1 MDDSIT
7 LACIK
12 PYPLNTEVS
21 DSIWGTDLTLEC
33 GTFYQVISA
42 SGTGKSTLIGILSG
56 TRTDYSGT
64 LFYEASS
71 LRNAATNQWVKLRN
85 AKLSVVYQDL
95 KLFDSLTA
103 IENITILDAFRSP
116 AAQFPVM
123 EWIEI
128 FGMTDKL
135 HTPVKFLSYGQ
146 KQRIA
151 ILRALNK
158 DFRWLFLDE
167 PFSHLDQG
175 NLEIATR
182 MIMNEC
188 KLRKAGIVITGLDN
202 RFARED
208 FISLTI

>member
-7 LACIK
+7 LARIK
-12 PYPLNTEVS
+12 PYPLKTDAD
-21 DSIWGTDLTLEC
+21 DSIWGTDQTLEC
-33 GTFYQVISA
+33 GKFYQIISA

-56 TRTDYSGT
+56 IRADYSGN
-64 LFYEASS
+64 LFYGSSS
-71 LRNAATNQWVKLRN
+71 LRSAALNQWISLRC

-103 IENITILDAFRSP
+103 MENITLLDAFRRP
-116 AAQFPVM
+116 VNLFPVKD
-123 EWIEI
+123 WIELL
-128 FGMTDKL
+128 GMTEKMD
-135 HTPVKFLSYGQ
+135 TAVKFLSYGQ

-167 PFSHLDQG
+167 PFSHLDQV
-175 NLEIATR
+175 NLEIATQL
-182 MIMNEC
+182 IINEC
-188 KLRKAGIVITGLDN
+188 KSRNAGIVITGLDK

-208 FISLTI
+208 FISLSI